1 MNKLHAIEIPIWH
14 TGLYVF
20 FGEDKDKCL
29 KELNKA
35 KKGKIKQSSLDTTRE
50 TMENA
55 NGVFVQSI
63 VDYYNLLWMPVLP
76 HTIDEF
82 TTLIHEIEH
91 ATFFILDNA
100 GMVHTKES
108 DEAYAHTQGYIF
120 SEIDNLINK
129 ISDKQDKK

>member
-14 TGLYVF
+14 TDLYVF

-35 KKGKIKQSSLDTTRE
+35 KKGKINPSSLYTTRE
-50 TMENA
+50 TMESA
-55 NGVFVQSI
+55 SGVFIQSV

-76 HTIDEF
+76 HTIGEF
-82 TTLIHEIEH
+82 ATLIHEIEH
-91 ATFFILDNA
+91 ATFYILDNA

>member
-1 MNKLHAIEIPIWH
+1 
-14 TGLYVF
+14 
-20 FGEDKDKCL
+20 
-29 KELNKA
+29 
-35 KKGKIKQSSLDTTRE
+35 
-50 TMENA
+50 
-55 NGVFVQSI
+55 
-63 VDYYNLLWMPVLP
+63 MPVLP

-82 TTLIHEIEH
+82 ATLIHEIEH
-91 ATFFILDNA
+91 ATFYILDNA